1 MQMNG
6 QKLKES
12 KRKKKCKMK
21 NLFKNGFLLSSVLL
35 AIISCQNKKED
46 FDASGS
52 FEAEETII
60 SAQVTGTLTNFNLE
74 EGQLL
79 ETGQYVGSIDSV
91 QLYLKKKQLEAQ
103 IKAIGSKTPQ
113 IQMQTG
119 TFKKQLALTQSQ
131 INTLLIEKKR
141 TENLL
146 KVDAATRKQLDDIN
160 GQLDMLEKQ
169 LDVIRNQD
177 IAQTSALSTQKS
189 GLLSERS
196 PLEVQVEQMND
207 QLSKCRIVNPLKGT
221 VLTKYMETN
230 EMAVTGKPLYKIAD
244 LTGIIMRAYITGDQ
258 LSTIKLNQKVRVLVD
273 DGRDKYKEYQGVIT
287 WISNKAEFTPKTIQ
301 TKDERANM
309 VYAIKAI
316 VKNDGFLKI
325 GMYGEVKF

>member
-1 MQMNG
+1 
-6 QKLKES
+6 
-12 KRKKKCKMK
+12 MK
-21 NLFKNGFLLSSVLL
+21 NIFQNKLTIALFIL
-35 AIISCQNKKED
+35 IISCRNDKNE
-46 FDASGS
+46 FDASGA

-60 SAQVTGTLTNFNLE
+60 SAQATGTVQDFHVE
-74 EGQLL
+74 EGQIL
-79 ETGQYVGSIDSV
+79 ETGQHVGSIDSI
-91 QLYLKKKQLEAQ
+91 QFYLKKKQLEAQ
-103 IKAIGSKTPQ
+103 IRTIGSKTPE
-113 IQMQTG
+113 IAAQTG
-119 TFKKQLALTQSQ
+119 TYKKQIVVTESQ
-131 INTLLIEKKR
+131 INTLLVEKKR

-146 KVDAATRKQLDDIN
+146 KVDAATPKQLDDIN
-160 GQLDMLEKQ
+160 GQLNMLQKQ

-196 PLEVQVEQMND
+196 PLRIQVEQVED
-207 QLSKCRIVNPLKGT
+207 QLAKCRIINPLKGM
-221 VLTKYMETN
+221 VLTKYIETN
-230 EMAVTGKPLYKIAD
+230 EMAIPGKPLYKIAD

-258 LSTIKLNQKVRVLVD
+258 LSKVRQNQKIKVLVD
-273 DGRDKYKEYQGVIT
+273 DGDKYKEYEGLIT

-309 VYAIKAI
+309 VYAIKAL

>member
-1 MQMNG
+1 
-6 QKLKES
+6 
-12 KRKKKCKMK
+12 MK
-21 NLFKNGFLLSSVLL
+21 NIFQNGL
-35 AIISCQNKKED
+35 AIIALSILITSCTKNKDE
-46 FDASGS
+46 FDASGA

-60 SAQVTGTLTNFNLE
+60 SAQATGTVQDFNVE
-74 EGQLL
+74 EGQVL
-79 ETGQYVGSIDSV
+79 ESGQRVGSIDSI

-113 IQMQTG
+113 IALQTG
-119 TFKKQLALTQSQ
+119 TYKKQLAVTESQ

-146 KVDAATRKQLDDIN
+146 KVDAATPKQLDDIN
-160 GQLDMLEKQ
+160 GQLDMLQKQ
-169 LDVIRNQD
+169 LDVIKNQD
-177 IAQTSALSTQKS
+177 IAQTSALGTQKS

-196 PLEVQVEQMND
+196 PLQVQIEQVED
-207 QLSKCRIVNPLKGT
+207 QLAKCRIVNPFKGT
-221 VLTKYMETN
+221 VLTKYIETS
-230 EMAVTGKPLYKIAD
+230 EMATPGKPLYKIAD
-244 LTGIIMRAYITGDQ
+244 LSGIIMRAYITGDQ
-258 LSTIKLNQKVRVLVD
+258 LSKVKLNQKVKVLID
-273 DGRDKYKEYQGVIT
+273 DGKDKYKDYEGVIV

>member
-1 MQMNG
+1 MIQA
-6 QKLKES
+6 KSHIHEDS
-12 KRKKKCKMK
+12 IKMK
-21 NLFKNGFLLSSVLL
+21 NLFKKNVHLLGILL
-35 AIISCQNKKED
+35 IVSSCQNKKDE

-60 SAQVTGTLTNFNLE
+60 SAQATGTVTRFNVE
-74 EGQLL
+74 EGQVL
-79 ETGQYVGSIDSV
+79 ETAQQIGSIDSI

-103 IKAIGSKTPQ
+103 IKTIGSKTPQ
-113 IQMQTG
+113 IKAQTG

-146 KVDAATRKQLDDIN
+146 KVDAATGKQLDDIN
-160 GQLDMLEKQ
+160 GQLDMLQKQ

-196 PLEVQVEQMND
+196 PLQIQVEQIDD
-207 QLSKCRIVNPLKGT
+207 QLAKCRIVNPVKGT
-221 VLTKYMETN
+221 VLTKYIETN
-230 EMAVTGKPLYKIAD
+230 EMAIPGKPLYKIAD
-244 LTGIIMRAYITGDQ
+244 LSALIMRAYISGDQ
-258 LSTIKLNQKVRVLVD
+258 LSGIKLNQKIKILVD
-273 DGRDKYKEYQGVIT
+273 KGPDKYKEYDGIIT

-301 TKDERANM
+301 TKEERANM

-316 VKNDGFLKI
+316 VKNDGYLKT

>member
-1 MQMNG
+1 MAIA
-6 QKLKES
+6 
-12 KRKKKCKMK
+12 
-21 NLFKNGFLLSSVLL
+21 LFIL
-35 AIISCQNKKED
+35 IISCQNEKNE
-46 FDASGS
+46 FDASGA

-60 SAQVTGTLTNFNLE
+60 SAQATGTVQNFNIE
-74 EGQLL
+74 EGQTLAA
-79 ETGQYVGSIDSV
+79 GQQVGSIDSI

-103 IKAIGSKTPQ
+103 IRTIGSKTPE
-113 IQMQTG
+113 IAAQTG
-119 TFKKQLALTQSQ
+119 TFKKQIAVTESQ
-131 INTLLIEKKR
+131 INTLLVEKKR

-146 KVDAATRKQLDDIN
+146 KADAATPKQLDDIN
-160 GQLDMLEKQ
+160 GQLDMLQRQ

-196 PLEVQVEQMND
+196 PLGIQVEQVED
-207 QLSKCRIVNPLKGT
+207 QLAKCRIINPLKGM
-221 VLTKYMETN
+221 VLTKYIETN
-230 EMAVTGKPLYKIAD
+230 EMAVPGKPLYKIAD

-258 LSTIKLNQKVRVLVD
+258 LSKVRQNQKIKVLVD
-273 DGRDKYKEYQGVIT
+273 DGADKYKEYEGLIT

-301 TKDERANM
+301 TKEERANM
-309 VYAIKAI
+309 VYAIKAL

>member
-1 MQMNG
+1 
-6 QKLKES
+6 
-12 KRKKKCKMK
+12 MK
-21 NLFKNGFLLSSVLL
+21 NIFQSKLTIALFIL
-35 AIISCQNKKED
+35 IISCRNDKNE
-46 FDASGS
+46 FDASGA

-60 SAQVTGTLTNFNLE
+60 SAQATGTVQDFDVQ
-74 EGQLL
+74 EGQILVA
-79 ETGQYVGSIDSV
+79 GQQVGVIDSV

-103 IKAIGSKTPQ
+103 IRTIGSKTPE
-113 IQMQTG
+113 ITAQTG
-119 TFKKQLALTQSQ
+119 TYKKQIAVTESQ

-146 KVDAATRKQLDDIN
+146 KADAATPKQLDDIN
-160 GQLDMLEKQ
+160 GQLDMLHKQ

-196 PLEVQVEQMND
+196 PLRIQVEQVED
-207 QLSKCRIVNPLKGT
+207 QLAKCRIINPSKGM
-221 VLTKYMETN
+221 VLTKYIETN
-230 EMAVTGKPLYKIAD
+230 EMAIPGKPLYKIAD
-244 LTGIIMRAYITGDQ
+244 LSGITMRAYITGNQ
-258 LSTIKLNQKVRVLVD
+258 LSKVRQNQKIKVLVD
-273 DGRDKYKEYQGVIT
+273 DGADQYKEYEGLVT

-301 TKDERANM
+301 TKEERANM
-309 VYAIKAI
+309 VYAIKAL

>member
-1 MQMNG
+1 
-6 QKLKES
+6 
-12 KRKKKCKMK
+12 MK
-21 NLFKNGFLLSSVLL
+21 NIFQYKLATVLFIL
-35 AIISCQNKKED
+35 ITSCQNGKNE
-46 FDASGS
+46 FDASGA

-60 SAQVTGTLTNFNLE
+60 SAQATGTVQNFNVE
-74 EGQLL
+74 EGQTL
-79 ETGQYVGSIDSV
+79 ETGQQVGSIDSI

-103 IKAIGSKTPQ
+103 IRTIGSKTPE
-113 IQMQTG
+113 IAAQTG
-119 TFKKQLALTQSQ
+119 TYKKQIAVTESQ
-131 INTLLIEKKR
+131 INTLLVEKKR

-146 KVDAATRKQLDDIN
+146 KVDAATPKQLDDIN
-160 GQLDMLEKQ
+160 GQLDMLQKQ

-196 PLEVQVEQMND
+196 PLRIQVEQIED
-207 QLSKCRIVNPLKGT
+207 QLAKCRVINPLKGM
-221 VLTKYMETN
+221 VLTKYIETN
-230 EMAVTGKPLYKIAD
+230 EMAVPGKPLYKIAD

-258 LSTIKLNQKVRVLVD
+258 LSKIRLNQKIKVLVD
-273 DGRDKYKEYQGVIT
+273 DGADKYKEYEGLIT

-301 TKDERANM
+301 TKEERANM